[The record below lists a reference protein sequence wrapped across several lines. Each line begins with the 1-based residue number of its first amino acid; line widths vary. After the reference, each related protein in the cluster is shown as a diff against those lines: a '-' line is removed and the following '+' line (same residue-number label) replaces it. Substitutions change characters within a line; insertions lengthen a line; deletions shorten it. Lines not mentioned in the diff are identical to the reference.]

1 MWTTL
6 GASSQPCHRHVKNFI
21 AIKNGQ
27 RVDSW
32 ENDCLRQKDADSVGC
47 LFNPSFVRGRCPR
60 TARLEEVFWG
70 ILMTAKHSGSAG
82 GPPPDFFD
90 DPAFAASLYAEADR
104 RAGGADRS
112 ARSSRETRDG
122 RSKARQASVQ
132 NFSTVQPSKR
142 VSAFAKPN
150 QPYSGMPPVSWSDAD
165 LELKPRIEPIAKRSS
180 TRAAWGPQTVDS
192 AASGVESSPAA
203 APRREEPL
211 SVSAALRRMTNALE
225 GVLDG
230 IWITGEV
237 AEVSLSSLGHLYF
250 SLKDEAALLSCA
262 MFRSALGR
270 GPIFQKGD
278 RIELLGRVDI
288 YAPRGRLQMVG
299 TRWRPAGVGSLYEAF
314 LKLKAKLEAEGLF
327 APERKKPIPRFV
339 RRVVLVTS
347 AQAAAYGD
355 VLRTLERRTPWVKIM
370 HVDSLVQGTDAPAAL
385 ISALIAAQALTPD
398 VILLVRGGGSYED
411 LQAFN
416 DEELAR
422 TIAALN
428 VPVICGVGHEADFT
442 IADFAADL
450 RASTPTA
457 AAGSIGPDRDTW
469 LRRLD
474 KCSDMLER
482 AVERAYQHA
491 AQRYDSAAA
500 HLPAEDRLLQPWE
513 QAMINARVRLCNAA
527 QGRLTDAE
535 RAVEG
540 AGLRWRTAADFITPR
555 QIRLERA
562 ARFLAQPDLCL
573 RAPVQ
578 HLTAAAERFR
588 RLGLAAEERRGTEV
602 ERQTKA
608 LSFFAHHALDAAAE
622 RLDRAL
628 RLRPDPMREIN
639 AAQRRVELAANALS
653 LADPNRPLRAGYA
666 RIVTDADK
674 VVSHAAELRR
684 GSAVRILFADGF
696 AAAEVQEVAMNTES
710 SGTGEQMP

>member
-1 MWTTL
+1 MDNFGGIFTTL
-6 GASSQPCHRHVKNFI
+6 SQTCKKFHCL
-21 AIKNGQ
+21 KNGQ

-60 TARLEEVFWG
+60 TARLEVFWG

-142 VSAFAKPN
+142 VPAFAKPN

-180 TRAAWGPQTVDS
+180 TRAAWGPQTVAS

-327 APERKKPIPRFV
+327 ASERKKTIPRFV

-370 HVDSLVQGTDAPAAL
+370 HVDSLVQGADAPAAL

-457 AAGSIGPDRDTW
+457 AAESIGPDRDTW

-540 AGLRWRTAADFITPR
+540 ASLRWRTAADFITPR

-602 ERQTKA
+602 ERQAKA

-639 AAQRRVELAANALS
+639 AAQRRMELAANALS

-696 AAAEVQEVAMNTES
+696 AAAEVQEVAMNAES
-710 SGTGEQMP
+710 SGTGEQMS

>member
-1 MWTTL
+1 MDNFGGIFTTL
-6 GASSQPCHRHVKNFI
+6 SQTCKKFHCL
-21 AIKNGQ
+21 KNGQ

-457 AAGSIGPDRDTW
+457 AAESIGPDRDTW

-628 RLRPDPMREIN
+628 RLRLDPMREIN

>member
-1 MWTTL
+1 MDNFGGIFTTL
-6 GASSQPCHRHVKNFI
+6 SQTCKKFHCL
-21 AIKNGQ
+21 KNGQ

-142 VSAFAKPN
+142 VPAFAKPN

-457 AAGSIGPDRDTW
+457 AAESIGPDRDTW

-588 RLGLAAEERRGTEV
+588 RLGLAAQERRETEL

-674 VVSHAAELRR
+674 VVSHAAELRQ

>member
-1 MWTTL
+1 MDNFGGIFTTL
-6 GASSQPCHRHVKNFI
+6 SQTCKKFHCL
-21 AIKNGQ
+21 KNGQ

-142 VSAFAKPN
+142 VPAFAKPN

-416 DEELAR
+416 DEEFAR

-457 AAGSIGPDRDTW
+457 AAESIGPDRDTW

-588 RLGLAAEERRGTEV
+588 RLGLAAQERRETEL

>member
-1 MWTTL
+1 MDNFGGIFTTL
-6 GASSQPCHRHVKNFI
+6 SQTCKKFHCL
-21 AIKNGQ
+21 KNGQ

-60 TARLEEVFWG
+60 TARLEVFWG

-142 VSAFAKPN
+142 VPAFAKPN

-180 TRAAWGPQTVDS
+180 TRAAWGPQTVAS

-203 APRREEPL
+203 APRGEEPL

-457 AAGSIGPDRDTW
+457 AAESIGPDRDTW

>member
-1 MWTTL
+1 MDNFGGIFTTL
-6 GASSQPCHRHVKNFI
+6 SQTCKKFHCL
-21 AIKNGQ
+21 KNGQ
-27 RVDSW
+27 CVDSW

-60 TARLEEVFWG
+60 TARLEVFWG

-122 RSKARQASVQ
+122 RSKAPQASVQ

-142 VSAFAKPN
+142 VPAFAKPN

-180 TRAAWGPQTVDS
+180 TRAAWGPQTVAS
-192 AASGVESSPAA
+192 AASDVESSPAA
-203 APRREEPL
+203 ALRREEPL

-278 RIELLGRVDI
+278 RIELLGHVDI

-327 APERKKPIPRFV
+327 ASERKKTIPRFV

-370 HVDSLVQGTDAPAAL
+370 HVDSLVQGADAPAAL

-422 TIAALN
+422 TIAALS

-457 AAGSIGPDRDTW
+457 AAESIGPDRDTW

-482 AVERAYQHA
+482 AAERAYQHA
-491 AQRYDSAAA
+491 AQRFDSAAA

-540 AGLRWRTAADFITPR
+540 ASLRWRTAADFITPR

-602 ERQTKA
+602 ERQAKA

-639 AAQRRVELAANALS
+639 AAQRRMELAANALS

-666 RIVTDADK
+666 RIVTDADL

-696 AAAEVQEVAMNTES
+696 AAAEVQEVAMNAES
-710 SGTGEQMP
+710 SGTGEQMS

>member
-1 MWTTL
+1 MDNFEGIFTTL
-6 GASSQPCHRHVKNFI
+6 SQTCKKFHCL
-21 AIKNGQ
+21 KNGQ
-27 RVDSW
+27 CVDSW

-47 LFNPSFVRGRCPR
+47 LFNTSFVRGRCPR
-60 TARLEEVFWG
+60 TARLEVFWG

>member
-1 MWTTL
+1 MDNFVGIFTTL
-6 GASSQPCHRHVKNFI
+6 SQTCKKFHCL
-21 AIKNGQ
+21 KNGQ
-27 RVDSW
+27 CVDSW

-60 TARLEEVFWG
+60 TARLEVFWG

-122 RSKARQASVQ
+122 RSKAPQASVQ

-142 VSAFAKPN
+142 VPAFAKPN

-180 TRAAWGPQTVDS
+180 TRAAWGPQTVAS

-203 APRREEPL
+203 ALRREEPL

-278 RIELLGRVDI
+278 RIELLGHVDI

-327 APERKKPIPRFV
+327 ASERKKTIPRFV

-370 HVDSLVQGTDAPAAL
+370 HVDSLVQGADAPAAL

-422 TIAALN
+422 TIAALS

-457 AAGSIGPDRDTW
+457 AAESIGPDRDTW

-482 AVERAYQHA
+482 AAERAYQHA
-491 AQRYDSAAA
+491 AQRFDSAAA

-540 AGLRWRTAADFITPR
+540 ASLRWRTAADFITPR

-602 ERQTKA
+602 ERQAKA

-639 AAQRRVELAANALS
+639 AAQRRMELAANALS

-666 RIVTDADK
+666 RIVTDADL

-696 AAAEVQEVAMNTES
+696 AAAEVQEVAMNAES
-710 SGTGEQMP
+710 SGTGEQMS

>member
-1 MWTTL
+1 MDNFGGIFTTL
-6 GASSQPCHRHVKNFI
+6 SQTCKKFHCL
-21 AIKNGQ
+21 KNGQ

-142 VSAFAKPN
+142 VPAFAKPN

-262 MFRSALGR
+262 MFRSALER

-457 AAGSIGPDRDTW
+457 AAESIGPDRDTW

-588 RLGLAAEERRGTEV
+588 RLGLAAQERRETEL

>member
-1 MWTTL
+1 MDNFGGIFTTL
-6 GASSQPCHRHVKNFI
+6 SQTCKKFHCL
-21 AIKNGQ
+21 KNGQ
-27 RVDSW
+27 CVDSW

-60 TARLEEVFWG
+60 TARLEVFWG

-122 RSKARQASVQ
+122 RSKAPQASVQ

-142 VSAFAKPN
+142 VPAFAKPN

-180 TRAAWGPQTVDS
+180 TRAAWGPQTVAS

-203 APRREEPL
+203 ALRREEPL

-278 RIELLGRVDI
+278 RIELLGHVDI

-327 APERKKPIPRFV
+327 ASERKKTIPRFV

-370 HVDSLVQGTDAPAAL
+370 HVDSLVQGADAPAAL

-422 TIAALN
+422 TIAALS
-428 VPVICGVGHEADFT
+428 VPVICGVGHEADST

-457 AAGSIGPDRDTW
+457 AAESIGPDRDTW

-482 AVERAYQHA
+482 AAERAYQHA
-491 AQRYDSAAA
+491 AQRFDSAAA

-540 AGLRWRTAADFITPR
+540 ASLRWRTAADFITPR

-602 ERQTKA
+602 ERQAKA

-639 AAQRRVELAANALS
+639 AAQRRMELAANALS

-666 RIVTDADK
+666 RIVTDADL

-684 GSAVRILFADGF
+684 SSAVRILFADGF
-696 AAAEVQEVAMNTES
+696 AAAEVQEVAMNAES
-710 SGTGEQMP
+710 SGTGEQMS

>member
-1 MWTTL
+1 MDNFGCIFTTL
-6 GASSQPCHRHVKNFI
+6 SQTCKKFHCL
-21 AIKNGQ
+21 KNGQ

-142 VSAFAKPN
+142 VPAFAKPN

-457 AAGSIGPDRDTW
+457 AAESIGPDRDTW

-588 RLGLAAEERRGTEV
+588 RLGLAAQERRETEL

>member
-1 MWTTL
+1 MDNFGGIFTTL
-6 GASSQPCHRHVKNFI
+6 SQTCKKFHCL
-21 AIKNGQ
+21 KNGQ
-27 RVDSW
+27 CVDSW

-60 TARLEEVFWG
+60 TARLEVFWG

-142 VSAFAKPN
+142 VPAFAKPN
-150 QPYSGMPPVSWSDAD
+150 QPYSGMLPVSWSDAD

-180 TRAAWGPQTVDS
+180 TRAAWGPQTVAS

-203 APRREEPL
+203 APRGEEPL

-262 MFRSALGR
+262 MFRSALGC

-457 AAGSIGPDRDTW
+457 AAESIGPDRDTW

-491 AQRYDSAAA
+491 AQRFDSAAA

-578 HLTAAAERFR
+578 HLTAATERFR

-608 LSFFAHHALDAAAE
+608 LSFFAHHALDTAAE

>member
-1 MWTTL
+1 MDNFGGIFTTL
-6 GASSQPCHRHVKNFI
+6 SQTCKKFHCL
-21 AIKNGQ
+21 KNGQ

-142 VSAFAKPN
+142 VPAFAKPN

-457 AAGSIGPDRDTW
+457 AAESIGPDRDTW

-588 RLGLAAEERRGTEV
+588 RLGLAAQERRETEL

-628 RLRPDPMREIN
+628 RLRPDPH
-639 AAQRRVELAANALS
+639 
-653 LADPNRPLRAGYA
+653 A
-666 RIVTDADK
+666 R
-674 VVSHAAELRR
+674 
-684 GSAVRILFADGF
+684 
-696 AAAEVQEVAMNTES
+696 N
-710 SGTGEQMP
+710 

>member
-1 MWTTL
+1 MDNFGGIFTTL
-6 GASSQPCHRHVKNFI
+6 SQTCKKFHCL
-21 AIKNGQ
+21 KNGQ

-82 GPPPDFFD
+82 GLPPDFFD

-457 AAGSIGPDRDTW
+457 AAGAIGPDRDTW

>member
-1 MWTTL
+1 MDNFGGIFTTL
-6 GASSQPCHRHVKNFI
+6 SQTCKKFHCL
-21 AIKNGQ
+21 KNGQ

-142 VSAFAKPN
+142 VPAFAKPN

-457 AAGSIGPDRDTW
+457 AAESIGPDRDTW

-540 AGLRWRTAADFITPR
+540 AGLRWRTAADVVTPR
-555 QIRLERA
+555 HIRLERA

-588 RLGLAAEERRGTEV
+588 RLGLAAQERRETEL

>member
-1 MWTTL
+1 MDNFGGIFTTL
-6 GASSQPCHRHVKNFI
+6 SQTCKKFHCL
-21 AIKNGQ
+21 KNGQ
-27 RVDSW
+27 CVDSW

-60 TARLEEVFWG
+60 TARLEVFWG

-122 RSKARQASVQ
+122 RSKAPQASVQ

-142 VSAFAKPN
+142 VPAFAKPN

-180 TRAAWGPQTVDS
+180 TRAAWGPQTVAS

-203 APRREEPL
+203 ALRREEPL

-250 SLKDEAALLSCA
+250 SLKDEAAQLSCA

-278 RIELLGRVDI
+278 RIELLGHVDI

-327 APERKKPIPRFV
+327 ASERKKTIPRFV

-370 HVDSLVQGTDAPAAL
+370 HVDSLVQGADAPAAL

-422 TIAALN
+422 TIAALS

-457 AAGSIGPDRDTW
+457 AAESIGPDRDTW

-482 AVERAYQHA
+482 AAERAYQHA
-491 AQRYDSAAA
+491 AQRFDSAAA

-540 AGLRWRTAADFITPR
+540 ASLRWRTAADFITPR

-602 ERQTKA
+602 ERQAKA

-639 AAQRRVELAANALS
+639 AAQRRMELAANALS

-666 RIVTDADK
+666 RIVTDADL

-696 AAAEVQEVAMNTES
+696 AAAEVQEVAMNAES
-710 SGTGEQMP
+710 SGTGEQMS

>member
-1 MWTTL
+1 MDNFGGIFTTL
-6 GASSQPCHRHVKNFI
+6 SQTCKKFHCL
-21 AIKNGQ
+21 KNGQ
-27 RVDSW
+27 CVDSW

-60 TARLEEVFWG
+60 TARLEVFWG

-122 RSKARQASVQ
+122 RSKAPQASVQ

-142 VSAFAKPN
+142 VPAFAKPN

-180 TRAAWGPQTVDS
+180 TRAAWGPQTVAS

-203 APRREEPL
+203 ALRREEPL
-211 SVSAALRRMTNALE
+211 SVSTALRRMTNALE

-278 RIELLGRVDI
+278 RIELLGHVDI

-327 APERKKPIPRFV
+327 ASERKKTIPRFV

-370 HVDSLVQGTDAPAAL
+370 HVDSLVQGADAPAAL

-422 TIAALN
+422 TIAALS

-457 AAGSIGPDRDTW
+457 AAESIGPDRDTW

-482 AVERAYQHA
+482 AAERAYQHA
-491 AQRYDSAAA
+491 AQRFDSAAA

-540 AGLRWRTAADFITPR
+540 ASLRWRTAADFITPR

-602 ERQTKA
+602 ERQAKA

-639 AAQRRVELAANALS
+639 AAQRRMELAVNALS

-666 RIVTDADK
+666 RIVTDADL

-696 AAAEVQEVAMNTES
+696 AAAEVQEVAMNAES
-710 SGTGEQMP
+710 SGTGEQMS

>member
-1 MWTTL
+1 MDNFGGIFTTL
-6 GASSQPCHRHVKNFI
+6 SQTCKKFHCL
-21 AIKNGQ
+21 KNGQ

-142 VSAFAKPN
+142 VPAFAKPN

-230 IWITGEV
+230 IWITSEV

-250 SLKDEAALLSCA
+250 SLKDEAALLSCV

-457 AAGSIGPDRDTW
+457 AAESIGPDRDTW

>member
-1 MWTTL
+1 
-6 GASSQPCHRHVKNFI
+6 
-21 AIKNGQ
+21 
-27 RVDSW
+27 
-32 ENDCLRQKDADSVGC
+32 
-47 LFNPSFVRGRCPR
+47 
-60 TARLEEVFWG
+60 
-70 ILMTAKHSGSAG
+70 MTAKHSGSAG

-142 VSAFAKPN
+142 VPAFAKPN

-457 AAGSIGPDRDTW
+457 AAESIGPDRDTW

-588 RLGLAAEERRGTEV
+588 RLGLAAQERRETEL

-684 GSAVRILFADGF
+684 GSAVRILFAEGF

>member
-1 MWTTL
+1 MDNFGGIFTTL
-6 GASSQPCHRHVKNFI
+6 SQTCKKFHCL
-21 AIKNGQ
+21 KNGQ

-60 TARLEEVFWG
+60 TARLEVFWG

-142 VSAFAKPN
+142 VPAFAKPN

-180 TRAAWGPQTVDS
+180 TRAAWGPQTVAS

-203 APRREEPL
+203 ALRREEPL

-278 RIELLGRVDI
+278 RIELLGHVDI

-327 APERKKPIPRFV
+327 ASERKKTIPRFV

-370 HVDSLVQGTDAPAAL
+370 HVDSLVQGADAPAAL

-422 TIAALN
+422 TIAALS

-457 AAGSIGPDRDTW
+457 AAESIGPDRDTW

-491 AQRYDSAAA
+491 AQRFDSAAA

-639 AAQRRVELAANALS
+639 AAQRRMELAANALS

-696 AAAEVQEVAMNTES
+696 AAAEVQEVAMNAES
-710 SGTGEQMP
+710 SGTGEQMS

>member
-1 MWTTL
+1 MDNFGGIFTTL
-6 GASSQPCHRHVKNFI
+6 SQTCKKFHCLK
-21 AIKNGQ
+21 KGQ

-142 VSAFAKPN
+142 VPAFAKPN

-457 AAGSIGPDRDTW
+457 AAESIGPDRDTW

-588 RLGLAAEERRGTEV
+588 RLGLAAQERRETEL

>member
-1 MWTTL
+1 MDNFGGIFTTL
-6 GASSQPCHRHVKNFI
+6 SQTCKKFHCL
-21 AIKNGQ
+21 KNGQ

-142 VSAFAKPN
+142 VPAFAKPN

-225 GVLDG
+225 GVLEG

-457 AAGSIGPDRDTW
+457 AAESIGPDRDTW

>member
-1 MWTTL
+1 MDNFGGIFTTL
-6 GASSQPCHRHVKNFI
+6 SQTCKKFHCL
-21 AIKNGQ
+21 KNGQ
-27 RVDSW
+27 CVDSW

-60 TARLEEVFWG
+60 TARLEVFWG

-122 RSKARQASVQ
+122 RSKAPQASVQ

-142 VSAFAKPN
+142 VPAFAKPN

-180 TRAAWGPQTVDS
+180 TRAAWGPQTVAS

-203 APRREEPL
+203 ALRREEPL

-278 RIELLGRVDI
+278 RIELLGHVDI

-327 APERKKPIPRFV
+327 ASERKKTIPRFV

-370 HVDSLVQGTDAPAAL
+370 HVDSLVQGADAPAAL

-422 TIAALN
+422 TIAALS

-457 AAGSIGPDRDTW
+457 AAESIGPDRDTW

-482 AVERAYQHA
+482 AAERAYQHA
-491 AQRYDSAAA
+491 AQRFDSAAA

-540 AGLRWRTAADFITPR
+540 ASLRWRTAADFITPR

-602 ERQTKA
+602 ERQAKA

-639 AAQRRVELAANALS
+639 AAQRRMELAANALS

-666 RIVTDADK
+666 RIVTDADL

-696 AAAEVQEVAMNTES
+696 AAAEVQEVAMNAES
-710 SGTGEQMP
+710 PGTGEQMS

>member
-1 MWTTL
+1 MDNFGGIFTTL
-6 GASSQPCHRHVKNFI
+6 SQTCKKFHCL
-21 AIKNGQ
+21 KNGQ
-27 RVDSW
+27 CVDSW

-60 TARLEEVFWG
+60 TARLEVFWG

-122 RSKARQASVQ
+122 RSKAPQASVQ

-142 VSAFAKPN
+142 VPAFAKPN

-180 TRAAWGPQTVDS
+180 TRAAWGPQTVAS

-203 APRREEPL
+203 ALRREEPL

-262 MFRSALGR
+262 MFRSVLGR

-278 RIELLGRVDI
+278 RIELLGHVDI

-327 APERKKPIPRFV
+327 ASERKKTIPRFV

-370 HVDSLVQGTDAPAAL
+370 HVDSLVQGADAPAAL

-422 TIAALN
+422 TIAALS

-457 AAGSIGPDRDTW
+457 AAESIGPDRDTW

-482 AVERAYQHA
+482 AAERAYQHA
-491 AQRYDSAAA
+491 AQRFDSAAA

-540 AGLRWRTAADFITPR
+540 ASLRWRTAADFITPR

-602 ERQTKA
+602 ERQAKA

-639 AAQRRVELAANALS
+639 AAQRRMELAANALS

-666 RIVTDADK
+666 RIVTDADL

-696 AAAEVQEVAMNTES
+696 AAAEVQEVAMNAES
-710 SGTGEQMP
+710 SGTGEQMS

>member
-1 MWTTL
+1 MDNFGGIFTTL
-6 GASSQPCHRHVKNFI
+6 SQTCKKFHCL
-21 AIKNGQ
+21 KNGQ
-27 RVDSW
+27 CVDSW

-60 TARLEEVFWG
+60 TARLEVFWG

-142 VSAFAKPN
+142 VPAFAKPN

-180 TRAAWGPQTVDS
+180 TRAAWGPQTVAS

-203 APRREEPL
+203 APRGEEPL

-237 AEVSLSSLGHLYF
+237 AEVSQSSLGHLYF

-457 AAGSIGPDRDTW
+457 AAESIGPDRDTW

-491 AQRYDSAAA
+491 AQRFDSAAA

-540 AGLRWRTAADFITPR
+540 ASLRWRTAADFITPR

-628 RLRPDPMREIN
+628 RLRPDPMRAIT

-666 RIVTDADK
+666 RIVTDADL

>member
-1 MWTTL
+1 MDNFGGIFTTL
-6 GASSQPCHRHVKNFI
+6 SQTCKKFHCL
-21 AIKNGQ
+21 KNGQ

-132 NFSTVQPSKR
+132 NFSTAQPSKR
-142 VSAFAKPN
+142 VPAFAKPN

-250 SLKDEAALLSCA
+250 SLKDAAALLSCA

-457 AAGSIGPDRDTW
+457 AAESIGPDRDTW

-491 AQRYDSAAA
+491 AQRFDSAAA

>member
-1 MWTTL
+1 MDNFEGIFTTL
-6 GASSQPCHRHVKNFI
+6 SQTCKKFHCL
-21 AIKNGQ
+21 KNGQ

-142 VSAFAKPN
+142 VPAFAKPN

-457 AAGSIGPDRDTW
+457 AAESIGPDRDTW

-588 RLGLAAEERRGTEV
+588 RLGLAAQERRETEL

>member
-1 MWTTL
+1 M
-6 GASSQPCHRHVKNFI
+6 
-21 AIKNGQ
+21 
-27 RVDSW
+27 
-32 ENDCLRQKDADSVGC
+32 
-47 LFNPSFVRGRCPR
+47 
-60 TARLEEVFWG
+60 
-70 ILMTAKHSGSAG
+70 
-82 GPPPDFFD
+82 
-90 DPAFAASLYAEADR
+90 
-104 RAGGADRS
+104 
-112 ARSSRETRDG
+112 
-122 RSKARQASVQ
+122 
-132 NFSTVQPSKR
+132 
-142 VSAFAKPN
+142 
-150 QPYSGMPPVSWSDAD
+150 
-165 LELKPRIEPIAKRSS
+165 
-180 TRAAWGPQTVDS
+180 
-192 AASGVESSPAA
+192 
-203 APRREEPL
+203 
-211 SVSAALRRMTNALE
+211 
-225 GVLDG
+225 
-230 IWITGEV
+230 
-237 AEVSLSSLGHLYF
+237 
-250 SLKDEAALLSCA
+250 
-262 MFRSALGR
+262 
-270 GPIFQKGD
+270 
-278 RIELLGRVDI
+278 
-288 YAPRGRLQMVG
+288 
-299 TRWRPAGVGSLYEAF
+299 
-314 LKLKAKLEAEGLF
+314 
-327 APERKKPIPRFV
+327 
-339 RRVVLVTS
+339 
-347 AQAAAYGD
+347 
-355 VLRTLERRTPWVKIM
+355 LRTLERRTPWVKIM
-370 HVDSLVQGTDAPAAL
+370 HVDSLVQGADAPASL

-422 TIAALN
+422 TIAALS

-457 AAGSIGPDRDTW
+457 AAESIGPDRDAW

-474 KCSDMLER
+474 KCADMLER
-482 AVERAYQHA
+482 AAERAYQHA
-491 AQRYDSAAA
+491 AQRFDSAAT
-500 HLPAEDRLLQPWE
+500 HLPPEDRLLQPWE

-527 QGRLTDAE
+527 QGRLADAE
-535 RAVEG
+535 RAAEG

-562 ARFLAQPDLCL
+562 ARFLAEPDLCL

-608 LSFFAHHALDAAAE
+608 LSFFAHHALDAAAA

-666 RIVTDADK
+666 RIVTDADL

-696 AAAEVQEVAMNTES
+696 AAAEVQEITMNTES
-710 SGTGEQMP
+710 SETGEQMP

>member
-1 MWTTL
+1 MDNFGGIFTTL
-6 GASSQPCHRHVKNFI
+6 SQTCKKFHCL
-21 AIKNGQ
+21 KNGQ

-142 VSAFAKPN
+142 VPAFAKPN

-288 YAPRGRLQMVG
+288 YAPRGRLQMIG

-457 AAGSIGPDRDTW
+457 AAESIGPDRDTW

>member
-1 MWTTL
+1 MDNFGGIFTTL
-6 GASSQPCHRHVKNFI
+6 SQTCKKFHCL
-21 AIKNGQ
+21 KNGQ

-142 VSAFAKPN
+142 VPAFAKPN

-457 AAGSIGPDRDTW
+457 AAESIGPDRDTW

-639 AAQRRVELAANALS
+639 AAQRRVEFAANALS

>member
-1 MWTTL
+1 MDNFGGIFTTL
-6 GASSQPCHRHVKNFI
+6 SQTCKKFHCL
-21 AIKNGQ
+21 KNGQ
-27 RVDSW
+27 CVDSW

-60 TARLEEVFWG
+60 TARLEVFWG

-122 RSKARQASVQ
+122 RSKAPQASVQ

-142 VSAFAKPN
+142 VPAFAKPN

-180 TRAAWGPQTVDS
+180 TRAAWGPQTVAS

-203 APRREEPL
+203 ALRREEPL

-262 MFRSALGR
+262 MFRSAQGR

-278 RIELLGRVDI
+278 RIELLGHVDI

-327 APERKKPIPRFV
+327 ASERKKTIPRFV

-370 HVDSLVQGTDAPAAL
+370 HVDSLVQGADAPAAL

-422 TIAALN
+422 TIAALS

-457 AAGSIGPDRDTW
+457 AAESIGPDRDTW

-482 AVERAYQHA
+482 AAERAYQHA
-491 AQRYDSAAA
+491 AQRFDSAAA

-540 AGLRWRTAADFITPR
+540 ASLRWRTAADFITPR

-602 ERQTKA
+602 ERQAKA

-639 AAQRRVELAANALS
+639 AAQRRMELAANALS

-666 RIVTDADK
+666 RIVTDADL

-696 AAAEVQEVAMNTES
+696 AAAEVQEVAMNAES
-710 SGTGEQMP
+710 SGTGEQMS

>member
-1 MWTTL
+1 MDNFGGIFTTL
-6 GASSQPCHRHVKNFI
+6 SQTCKKFHCL
-21 AIKNGQ
+21 KNGQ
-27 RVDSW
+27 CVDSW

-47 LFNPSFVRGRCPR
+47 LFNPSFGRGRCPR

-132 NFSTVQPSKR
+132 NFSTAQPSKR
-142 VSAFAKPN
+142 VPAFAKPN

-250 SLKDEAALLSCA
+250 SLKDAAALLSCA

-457 AAGSIGPDRDTW
+457 AAESIGPDRDAW

-474 KCSDMLER
+474 KCADMLER
-482 AVERAYQHA
+482 AAERAYQHA
-491 AQRYDSAAA
+491 AQRFDSAAA

>member
-1 MWTTL
+1 MDNFGGIFTTL
-6 GASSQPCHRHVKNFI
+6 SQTCKKFHCL
-21 AIKNGQ
+21 KNGQ
-27 RVDSW
+27 CVDSW

-142 VSAFAKPN
+142 VPAFAKPN

-314 LKLKAKLEAEGLF
+314 LKLKAKLEAERLF

-457 AAGSIGPDRDTW
+457 AAESIGPDRDTW

-491 AQRYDSAAA
+491 AQRFDSAAA

-513 QAMINARVRLCNAA
+513 QALINARVRLCNAA

>member
-1 MWTTL
+1 MDNFGGIFTTL
-6 GASSQPCHRHVKNFI
+6 SQTCKKIHCL
-21 AIKNGQ
+21 KNGQ
-27 RVDSW
+27 CVDSW

-60 TARLEEVFWG
+60 TARLEVFWG

-142 VSAFAKPN
+142 VPAFAKPN

-180 TRAAWGPQTVDS
+180 TRAAWGPQTVAS

-203 APRREEPL
+203 APRGEEPL

-237 AEVSLSSLGHLYF
+237 AEVSQSSLGHLYF

-347 AQAAAYGD
+347 AQAAAYSD

-457 AAGSIGPDRDTW
+457 AAESIGPDRDTW

-491 AQRYDSAAA
+491 AQRFDSAAA

-540 AGLRWRTAADFITPR
+540 ASLRWRTAADFITPR

-578 HLTAAAERFR
+578 HLTATAERFR

-666 RIVTDADK
+666 RIVTDADL

>member
-1 MWTTL
+1 MDNFGGIFTTL
-6 GASSQPCHRHVKNFI
+6 SQTCKKFHCL
-21 AIKNGQ
+21 KNGQ
-27 RVDSW
+27 CVDSW
-32 ENDCLRQKDADSVGC
+32 KNDCLRQKDADSVGC

-132 NFSTVQPSKR
+132 NFSTAQPSKR
-142 VSAFAKPN
+142 VPAFAKPN
-150 QPYSGMPPVSWSDAD
+150 PPYSGMPPVSWSDAD

-180 TRAAWGPQTVDS
+180 TRAAWGPQTVAS

-203 APRREEPL
+203 APRGEEPL

-422 TIAALN
+422 TIAALS

-457 AAGSIGPDRDTW
+457 AAESIGPDRDAW

-474 KCSDMLER
+474 KCADMLER
-482 AVERAYQHA
+482 AAERAYQHA
-491 AQRYDSAAA
+491 AQRFDSAAT
-500 HLPAEDRLLQPWE
+500 HLPPED
-513 QAMINARVRLCNAA
+513 
-527 QGRLTDAE
+527 
-535 RAVEG
+535 
-540 AGLRWRTAADFITPR
+540 PR

-562 ARFLAQPDLCL
+562 ARFLAEPDLCL

-608 LSFFAHHALDAAAE
+608 LSFFAHHALDAAAA

-666 RIVTDADK
+666 RIVTDADL
-674 VVSHAAELRR
+674 VVTHAAELRR

-696 AAAEVQEVAMNTES
+696 AAAEVQEITMNTES
-710 SGTGEQMP
+710 SETGEQMP

>member
-1 MWTTL
+1 
-6 GASSQPCHRHVKNFI
+6 
-21 AIKNGQ
+21 
-27 RVDSW
+27 
-32 ENDCLRQKDADSVGC
+32 
-47 LFNPSFVRGRCPR
+47 
-60 TARLEEVFWG
+60 
-70 ILMTAKHSGSAG
+70 MTAKHSGSAG

-90 DPAFAASLYAEADR
+90 DPAFTASLYAEADR

-112 ARSSRETRDG
+112 ARSSRESQVG
-122 RSKARQASVQ
+122 RSKAPKASVQ
-132 NFSTVQPSKR
+132 NFSTAQPSKR
-142 VSAFAKPN
+142 VPAFAKPN

-165 LELKPRIEPIAKRSS
+165 SELKPRIEPIAKRSS
-180 TRAAWGPQTVDS
+180 TRAAWGPQTAAS

-203 APRREEPL
+203 APRGEEPL

-639 AAQRRVELAANALS
+639 SAQRRVELAANALS

>member
-1 MWTTL
+1 MDNFGGIFTTL
-6 GASSQPCHRHVKNFI
+6 SQTCKKFHCL
-21 AIKNGQ
+21 KNGQ
-27 RVDSW
+27 CVDSW

-132 NFSTVQPSKR
+132 NFSTAQPSKR
-142 VSAFAKPN
+142 VPAFAKPN

-250 SLKDEAALLSCA
+250 SLKDAAALLSCA

-457 AAGSIGPDRDTW
+457 AAESIGPDRDTW

>member
-1 MWTTL
+1 MDNFGGIFTTL
-6 GASSQPCHRHVKNFI
+6 SQTCKKFHCL
-21 AIKNGQ
+21 KNGQ

-639 AAQRRVELAANALS
+639 AAQRRVELAANTLS